1 MSETLTAA
9 PRAAHHAV
17 HAMSTNLPTLRALLE
32 RVEESRNSPG

>member
-17 HAMSTNLPTLRALLE
+17 HAMSTNLPTIRALLE
-32 RVEESRNSPG
+32 RVDDN